1 MVTCCERADFLALL
15 YVMLSCV
22 FVTFQYGVLGQMWY
36 LIVSIPDLCLL
47 PINPLC
53 IYIVV
58 CSLQSS
64 PPQYYPSNIT
74 TPIAVYSGTADW
86 LVTPS
91 EMKILLPQIK
101 NLVKSVVID
110 GWEHLDFIWAMD
122 APQQC
127 YNEVIHMFKNFS

>member
-1 MVTCCERADFLALL
+1 MQISLHDRTNCW
-15 YVMLSCV
+15 
-22 FVTFQYGVLGQMWY
+22 LGCKASTQTKTNKNHSARMMRCSMWN
-36 LIVSIPDLCLL
+36 LTS
-47 PINPLC
+47 INPLC

-127 YNEVIHMFKNFS
+127 YNEVIHMFKNFT